1 MARLLSYNKPE
12 WPFFIPAILGALID
26 GSAMPAGQPKGVCGE
41 LIHVNVLRL
50 WDIVK
55 YMEI

>member
-50 WDIVK
+50 
-55 YMEI
+55 